1 MHIDIFVDILMN
13 LFSRNIK
20 NRAVE
25 KLNNEDLAVTIDEM

>member
-1 MHIDIFVDILMN
+1 MYIDILVDILN

-25 KLNNEDLAVTIDEM
+25 KLSTEDLAVTINEM

>member
-1 MHIDIFVDILMN
+1 MYVDIFVDTLN

-25 KLNNEDLAVTIDEM
+25 KLSTEDLAITIDEM